1 MDKVLKNDVDY
12 EAAMAE
18 LERLAEGDPSPES
31 PAGERLELLSLLV
44 RDYEAKRFPNQP
56 PDPIEA
62 IRFRM
67 DQAGLSQRDLIPFI
81 GSRSKV
87 SEVLARK
94 RPLTLSMIRSL
105 HRGLGIPAQVL
116 LQDKP
121 PDSSDEDQ
129 VDWDRFPVKEIVSR
143 GWVQPGPVGVR
154 ENAESIVRTLFAP
167 LGSLQPAHALY
178 KRTRFIRSGRTM
190 DKYALTAWSARILVK
205 GKDLP
210 GAAQSM
216 KREFLDKRGIAL
228 VIEKHL
234 PRTHLDGA
242 ALILESGRPVVG
254 LALRHNRLDN
264 FWFCLMH
271 ELAHIVLHLNDS
283 RDGFYDDLDSDD
295 KVDSR
300 EREADDLA
308 REVLVPRMA
317 WESSPAR
324 HLRSPEAAQHLA
336 ERLRIHPSIVA
347 GRMRFESGNY
357 RVLNSFVGA
366 GEVRKCF
373 TNTGWAS
380 E

>member
-216 KREFLDKRGIAL
+216 KRE
-228 VIEKHL
+228 
-234 PRTHLDGA
+234 
-242 ALILESGRPVVG
+242 
-254 LALRHNRLDN
+254 
-264 FWFCLMH
+264 
-271 ELAHIVLHLNDS
+271 
-283 RDGFYDDLDSDD
+283 
-295 KVDSR
+295 
-300 EREADDLA
+300 
-308 REVLVPRMA
+308 
-317 WESSPAR
+317 
-324 HLRSPEAAQHLA
+324 
-336 ERLRIHPSIVA
+336 
-347 GRMRFESGNY
+347 
-357 RVLNSFVGA
+357 
-366 GEVRKCF
+366 
-373 TNTGWAS
+373 
-380 E
+380 